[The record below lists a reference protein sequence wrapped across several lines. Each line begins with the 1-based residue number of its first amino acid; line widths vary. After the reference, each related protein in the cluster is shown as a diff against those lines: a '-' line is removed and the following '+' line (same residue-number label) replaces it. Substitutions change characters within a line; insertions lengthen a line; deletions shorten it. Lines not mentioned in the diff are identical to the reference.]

1 MGKNIFNQKTLELIQ
16 GEVGK
21 NHRVAR
27 SRTFTK
33 AVVVGRP
40 GLPGCVM
47 VSEISDTKSG
57 FLASFFP
64 DHDPKSVADGMVDF
78 YHSYTEEFSSFFTF
92 LLFVKKVTSYLY
104 DLDKV
109 YK

>member
-1 MGKNIFNQKTLELIQ
+1 MSENTFNQKTLEMIQ
-16 GEVGK
+16 SAVGRT
-21 NHRVAR
+21 HRVAR

-40 GLPGCVM
+40 GTPGCVM
-47 VSEISDTKSG
+47 VSKTESG

-64 DHDPKSVADGMVDF
+64 NHDPKSVADGLVDF
-78 YHSYTEEFSSFFTF
+78 YHSYDEDFPSFFSF
-92 LLFVKKVTSYLY
+92 LLFIKKVTNHEYN
-104 DLDKV
+104 LDKV

>member
-1 MGKNIFNQKTLELIQ
+1 MAQNIFNQKTLELIQ

-40 GLPGCVM
+40 EMPGCVM
-47 VSEISDTKSG
+47 VSKTESG

-92 LLFVKKVTSYLY
+92 LIFVKKVTFYLY